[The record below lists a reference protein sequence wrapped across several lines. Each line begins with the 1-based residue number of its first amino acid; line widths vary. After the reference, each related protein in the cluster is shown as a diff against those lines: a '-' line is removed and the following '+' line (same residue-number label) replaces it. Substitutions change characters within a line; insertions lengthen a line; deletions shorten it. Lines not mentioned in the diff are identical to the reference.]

1 MAAVC
6 IFCFSTSSL
15 HHSLI
20 NFLQN
25 MIYVFCTLLRR
36 DLPLPELLYTIY
48 KLLLVVKFYLWLEVE
63 LEFTPQGFHG
73 LKVRTSSGAVRHQL
87 IFFLLEESL
96 RSPTRVYHWKY
107 FFFNIYIYI
116 YIYIYQN
123 LNNLKQTVLGIVSKV
138 SISYELK
145 FLVQGLE
152 HSEIKKRIRLLIYYR
167 HIENHVI
174 LPKAPLSISGL
185 KIISDFQQF
194 WIS

>member
-1 MAAVC
+1 MC
-6 IFCFSTSSL
+6 IIGS
-15 HHSLI
+15 
-20 NFLQN
+20 
-25 MIYVFCTLLRR
+25 
-36 DLPLPELLYTIY
+36 
-48 KLLLVVKFYLWLEVE
+48 
-63 LEFTPQGFHG
+63 
-73 LKVRTSSGAVRHQL
+73 
-87 IFFLLEESL
+87 IFFL
-96 RSPTRVYHWKY
+96 
-107 FFFNIYIYI
+107 I

-138 SISYELK
+138 SISY
-145 FLVQGLE
+145 E

>member
-1 MAAVC
+1 M
-6 IFCFSTSSL
+6 
-15 HHSLI
+15 
-20 NFLQN
+20 
-25 MIYVFCTLLRR
+25 
-36 DLPLPELLYTIY
+36 
-48 KLLLVVKFYLWLEVE
+48 
-63 LEFTPQGFHG
+63 
-73 LKVRTSSGAVRHQL
+73 
-87 IFFLLEESL
+87 
-96 RSPTRVYHWKY
+96 YHWKY
-107 FFFNIYIYI
+107 FFFNIYI